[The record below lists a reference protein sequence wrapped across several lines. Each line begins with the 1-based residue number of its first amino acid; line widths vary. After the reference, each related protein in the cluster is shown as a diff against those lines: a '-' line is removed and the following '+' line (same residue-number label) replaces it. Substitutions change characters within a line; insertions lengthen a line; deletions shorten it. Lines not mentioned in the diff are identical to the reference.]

1 MSKLTEL
8 LEHLTS
14 IHSVSGR
21 EDRMISFMRESMK
34 QYADEVR
41 VDPLGNVIGTV
52 KGSEQEAPRVMAFAH
67 MDEIG
72 LIVKRIEE
80 DGFLRFERIGG
91 VEVKTL
97 LGKELQIDTGHGL
110 VDGFVGS
117 KAHHL
122 VQPEEKF
129 IVPQTRQMYID
140 IGASSREEAIEMG
153 VQIGQ
158 MAAFKPNFHVMN
170 NRYVVS
176 KALDNRTG
184 CLVLLS
190 VLEKLNENRPGATIY
205 CVATVQEEFS
215 IRGAM
220 PAAYALQPD
229 MAICIDSAVSC
240 DTPDLPLEQQV
251 ALGKGPAVKMMD
263 FHGRGELAGLIPN
276 PKLEAHIENSAK
288 KAGIQIQREATIGVI
303 TEPAF
308 LQYVGA
314 GIPCAAISIPCRY
327 THAPIETQCISD
339 IEQTIKLAEAAIRG
353 INKSLKLDRGS

>member
-1 MSKLTEL
+1 MSQLTDL
-8 LEHLTS
+8 LAELTS
-14 IHSVSGR
+14 IHAVSGR
-21 EDRMISFMRESMK
+21 EDRMITFMREAMK
-34 QYADEVR
+34 TNVDELR

-52 KGSEQEAPRVMAFAH
+52 KGSESGAPSIMVFAH

-97 LGKELQIDTGHGL
+97 PGKEFQIDTGTGL
-110 VDGFVGS
+110 VDGFIGS

-129 IVPQTRQMYID
+129 VVPQTKQMYID
-140 IGASSREEAIEMG
+140 IGASSREEVIRMG

-170 NRYVVS
+170 NRFVVS

-184 CLVLLS
+184 CLVLLK
-190 VLEKLNENRPGATIY
+190 VLEKLKKNRPKATVHF
-205 CVATVQEEFS
+205 VATVQEEFS

-220 PAAYALQPD
+220 PAAYALRPN
-229 MAICIDSAVSC
+229 MGLCIDSAVSC
-240 DTPDLPLEQQV
+240 DTPDLTLEQQV
-251 ALGKGPAVKMMD
+251 ALGNGPAIKMMD

-276 PKLEAHIENSAK
+276 PKLEAHIEKSAH
-288 KAGIQIQREATIGVI
+288 KAGIRFQREATIGVI

-308 LQYVGA
+308 LQLVGG

-327 THAPIETQCISD
+327 THAPVETQCISD
-339 IEQTIKLAEAAIRG
+339 IEQTIKLTETTLLG
-353 INKSLKLDRGS
+353 IDNSLRLDRGT